1 MCRQSCLERPREQRI
16 NSPSHPEPGGASG
29 KIKDQPTSF
38 ADYLAARAAASGG
51 TVTDAAGNDITN
63 AKPTYKVQEGAW
75 GAPEDTVYDNDPL
88 DWIDK
93 SVSGFEKQETDWLED
108 AETKAWKEQKAKEQS
123 DKEAEI
129 EARMAKWMADA
140 AAKNGQ

>member
-1 MCRQSCLERPREQRI
+1 MAVGTLCRQSCLERPREQRI
-16 NSPSHPEPGGASG
+16 NSPPHPEPGGASG

-93 SVSGFEKQETDWLED
+93 SVSGFEKQETDWLVL
-108 AETKAWKEQKAKEQS
+108 APPPHPSFA
-123 DKEAEI
+123 
-129 EARMAKWMADA
+129 ARRPSELSRFVVLWEHHESR
-140 AAKNGQ
+140 GPRE